1 MKKKLIANRKDEEA
15 YKRHLFVF
23 NKFFLAF
30 ICHSLDSSEPSNLVQ
45 EVEEVECSGVTK
57 DKHVEEPQ
65 NSRGG
70 RHDTPNVEVEV

>member
-1 MKKKLIANRKDEEA
+1 
-15 YKRHLFVF
+15 
-23 NKFFLAF
+23 
-30 ICHSLDSSEPSNLVQ
+30 VQ